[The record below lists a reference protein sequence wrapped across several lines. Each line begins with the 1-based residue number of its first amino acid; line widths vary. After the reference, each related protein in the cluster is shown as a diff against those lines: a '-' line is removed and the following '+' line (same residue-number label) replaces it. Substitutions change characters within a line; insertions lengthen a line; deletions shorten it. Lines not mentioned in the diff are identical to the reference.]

1 MFIINMTGDVP
12 GPRKAFKGGGGTQT
26 STTTSGIAPEFKPA
40 VKKTIDAAG
49 NLYDQGQLGQVAD
62 TSGITSAYGGL
73 TDATRTAQAD
83 QQAALRGAAGDLR
96 GQAGQITG
104 QLDQSKAIADAK
116 DILGNQRASQALT
129 GGLGGA
135 RAARA
140 NNQLASEVGSN
151 LAAQQ
156 AQFQNQAAL
165 QRAGLLGQAG
175 QLGAQAGAL
184 GTQGA
189 EANLVQQQTA
199 QQLAQQKLDAPGQA
213 LAQYGQLLQSP
224 ASFQGGTKTVTAP
237 RGGK

>member
-1 MFIINMTGDVP
+1 MTGDVP

-26 STTTSGIAPEFKPA
+26 TTQTSGIAPEFKPA
-40 VKKTIDAAG
+40 VTKTIDAAG
-49 NLYDQGQLGQVAD
+49 SLYDQGQLGRVAG
-62 TSGITSAYGGL
+62 SGGVEGAYGDL
-73 TDATRTAQAD
+73 TAATRGAQAD
-83 QQAALRGAAGDLR
+83 QQAALRGAASDLR

-104 QLDQSKAIADAK
+104 TLNQDKAIADAK
-116 DILGNQRASQALT
+116 DILGQQRASQALT

-175 QLGAQAGAL
+175 QLGAQAGQL

-189 EANLVQQQTA
+189 EAALVQQQA
-199 QQLAQQKLDAPGQA
+199 ARGFDQQKLDQKGQA

-237 RGGK
+237 RQGGK